1 MTVRPARV
9 SSGAH
14 RRARWI
20 TKVVTVLALALTT
33 SPITMT
39 GSSTAGEGPPTSDSG
54 TIAPGESLS
63 TVTGPPNNPVSPS
76 DPFALSLT
84 NVSDETFDA
93 SITEEPC
100 DGSQEGDPLCS
111 KPRLGGVAG
120 NFQFSPSGGGSEALI
135 LAAAP
140 RPVTVGR
147 LFYDATLVA
156 QAEGVRIFYQKNI
169 GGPVLRLR
177 RCGDDGRRRTD
188 DGGRRTECFTLK
200 KLRSG
205 DQVVKVPF
213 KDDPR
218 VTRG

>member
-1 MTVRPARV
+1 MTVRTTRV
-9 SSGAH
+9 SSGTH
-14 RRARWI
+14 RRERWI
-20 TKVVTVLALALTT
+20 TRVVALLALALTT

-63 TVTGPPNNPVSPS
+63 TVTGPPNDPVSPA

-93 SITEEPC
+93 SIVEEPC

-120 NFQFSPSGGGSEALI
+120 NFQFSPSGGGSEVLI
-135 LAAAP
+135 LAPAP
-140 RPVTVGR
+140 PPVMIGR

-156 QAEGVRIFYQKNI
+156 QADGVKIFYQKNP
-169 GGPVLRLR
+169 GGPVLKLR
-177 RCGDDGRRRTD
+177 RCADDGV
-188 DGGRRTECFTLK
+188 RRTECFTLK
-200 KLRSG
+200 KLASG
-205 DQVVKVPF
+205 DQIVKVPF

-218 VTRG
+218 ITRG